1 MPMKNPTLDAFFPRG
16 IRNFNPGNIENGSF
30 ARSQP
35 GYVGSDGRFAQFD
48 TMDHG
53 IDAQSALLHS
63 YGNKGLNTLNAI
75 INRYAPS
82 SDNNNTNAYASF
94 VSKKMGVDPNQPLDM
109 NDPNVRRNMAMAM
122 GRFENGMSPVD
133 PRSWQASATPQPA
146 TGNPMQLPGATAPEQ
161 PPGAQSISLGDQENQ
176 QPFNNIG
183 STLANMGAAIASLDN
198 RGTGIASL
206 NASRVAS
213 NLTAQEAAREREGG
227 WKYAGQTQNGQ
238 GLVFQNSRGE
248 IRVEPL
254 NSQFAGQRDTKTT
267 DQKNF
272 EYARDNGYEGS
283 FNDFIRDDGSGGQ
296 QSVLTNEGVESAV
309 EAKFAGR
316 KDAYTG
322 MTKKGRELAMN
333 KEAEFKKK
341 YGVTDEDIMSNQGK
355 WAGVFGAEREFSKRV
370 ANISSAQAS
379 LDTAIGQ
386 GRELIKDP
394 EVKDMLNN
402 PKLLNEFNQFTIEQ
416 LNSSGRGKLAKLKE
430 NFETVAQDY
439 TRVNAMGNSTTT
451 VSSQDIARGILNTNM
466 SDKAINELFDFM
478 GQTGLRVKKSLEIGQ
493 EELRTNAR
501 KHTKLEDY
509 KKSQEASEKAMGQRL
524 DRDLEKYGLKPK
536 STDTGSGGNSNPSD
550 AHVQALRNHPEMRD
564 QFDAKFGAGAA
575 ARILG
580 N

>member
-1 MPMKNPTLDAFFPRG
+1 MPMKNPTLEMLLRG
-16 IRNFNPGNIENGSF
+16 IGTTESGNNYNAIGPKTKSGHRAYGYSQVLDTNIPSWTQQYYGQQLTPEQYLNTPESQVAVTQGKVGDLLKKYHTPHDAASVWFSGRPLQQAGNASDGFLKTPEYIQRVMQAGGMPGSF
-30 ARSQP
+30 NNARTFQ
-35 GYVGSDGRFAQFD
+35 
-48 TMDHG
+48 
-53 IDAQSALLHS
+53 
-63 YGNKGLNTLNAI
+63 
-75 INRYAPS
+75 
-82 SDNNNTNAYASF
+82 
-94 VSKKMGVDPNQPLDM
+94 
-109 NDPNVRRNMAMAM
+109 
-122 GRFENGMSPVD
+122 
-133 PRSWQASATPQPA
+133 A
-146 TGNPMQLPGATAPEQ
+146 TGTDDIANAAMQPQ
-161 PPGAQSISLGDQENQ
+161 GAQSISLGDQENQ

-183 STLANMGAAIASLDN
+183 STLANMGASIASLDN

-206 NASRVAS
+206 NASRVAQ

-227 WKYAGQTQNGQ
+227 WKYSGQTQNGQ
-238 GLVFQNSRGE
+238 GLMFQNSRGE

-254 NSQFAGQRDTKTT
+254 NSQFAGEKNTKTT

-322 MTKKGRELAMN
+322 MTKKGRELSMN

-370 ANISSAQAS
+370 ANITSAQAS

-386 GRELIKDP
+386 GRELLKDP
-394 EVKDMLNN
+394 EVKSMINN
-402 PKLLNEFNQFTIEQ
+402 PKLLNQFNQFTIEQ
-416 LNSSGRGKLAKLKE
+416 LNSAGMGKLAKLKE

-451 VSSQDIARGILNTNM
+451 VRSQDIARSILSPTM
-466 SDKAINELFDFM
+466 SDQATNELFDFM
-478 GQTGLRVKKSLEIGQ
+478 GQTGLRVKKALEIGQ

-524 DRDLEKYGLKPK
+524 DKDLEKYGLKPK
-536 STDTGSGGNSNPSD
+536 SADTVSGGNSNPSD

-564 QFDAKFGAGAA
+564 QFDTKFGAGAA